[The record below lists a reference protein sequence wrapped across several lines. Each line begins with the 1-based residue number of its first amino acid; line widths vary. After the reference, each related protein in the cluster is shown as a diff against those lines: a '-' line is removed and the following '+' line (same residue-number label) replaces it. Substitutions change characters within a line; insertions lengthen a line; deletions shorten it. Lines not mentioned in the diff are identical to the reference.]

1 MTQIGTTIQHDDNS
15 AVYKVTKNSLI
26 NQFSLVGRLNTMHSK
41 KTNPRNIDIVDLMDA
56 LTPTAVNLF
65 KVIKDNLDYKTN
77 EATLEKPKS
86 KVEQKR
92 RSNATKP
99 LKQLNAIKKTGQ
111 RSYII
116 NPYLIVPQID
126 YQKDILAKWDSLP

>member
-1 MTQIGTTIQHDDNS
+1 MAQTIATIQHDDTK
-15 AVYKVTKNSLI
+15 ALEYKLKANSLI
-26 NQFSLVGRLNTMHSK
+26 KEFSKVGRLNTMYSNNK
-41 KTNPRNIDIVDLMDA
+41 RNIDIVDLMDA

-65 KVIKDNLDYKTN
+65 KVIKDNLNFKTN
-77 EATLEKPKS
+77 ESTLHKPKS

-99 LKQLNAIKKTGQ
+99 LKNLNAIKKTGQ

-116 NPYLIVPQID
+116 NPYLIVPPND
-126 YQKDILAKWDSLP
+126 YQKDILAKWNSLP

>member
-1 MTQIGTTIQHDDNS
+1 MRDT
-15 AVYKVTKNSLI
+15 
-26 NQFSLVGRLNTMHSK
+26 
-41 KTNPRNIDIVDLMDA
+41 DIVDIMDA
-56 LTPTAVNLF
+56 LTTTAVNLF
-65 KVIKDNLDYKTN
+65 KMIKDKLDYKTN
-77 EATLEKPKS
+77 ESTLEKPKS

-116 NPYLIVPQID
+116 NPYLIIPQID
-126 YQKDILAKWDSLP
+126 YQKDIVAKWNSLP

>member
-1 MTQIGTTIQHDDNS
+1 MAQTIATIQHDDTK
-15 AVYKVTKNSLI
+15 ALEYKLKANSLI
-26 NQFSLVGRLNTMHSK
+26 KEFSQVGRLNTMYSNNK
-41 KTNPRNIDIVDLMDA
+41 RNIDIVDLMDA

-65 KVIKDNLDYKTN
+65 KVIKDNLNFKTN
-77 EATLEKPKS
+77 ESTLHKPKS

-116 NPYLIVPQID
+116 NPYLIVPPND
-126 YQKDILAKWDSLP
+126 YQKDILAKWNSLP